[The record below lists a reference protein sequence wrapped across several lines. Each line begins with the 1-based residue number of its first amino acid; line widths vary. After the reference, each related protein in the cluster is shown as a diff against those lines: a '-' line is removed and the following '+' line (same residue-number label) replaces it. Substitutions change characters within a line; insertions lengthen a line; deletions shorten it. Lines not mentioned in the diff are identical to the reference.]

1 MLSKV
6 YEVFTKDYKEET
18 EFRGFI
24 RNSIQHFKL
33 KNVSESIEEKVKRL
47 SDKKFVS
54 NFDIKVCSIRKVLE
68 VK

>member
-18 EFRGFI
+18 EFREFTC
-24 RNSIQHFKL
+24 NMLQHFKL
-33 KNVSESIEEKVKRL
+33 KNISESVEEKVKRL

-54 NFDIKVCSIRKVLE
+54 TFNIKVDQY
-68 VK
+68 

>member
-18 EFRGFI
+18 EFREFF

-33 KNVSESIEEKVKRL
+33 KDVSESVEEKVKRL
-47 SDKKFVS
+47 SDEEFV
-54 NFDIKVCSIRKVLE
+54 NISIRKVLK

>member
-24 RNSIQHFKL
+24 RGKLKHFKL
-33 KNVSESIEEKVKRL
+33 KDS
-47 SDKKFVS
+47 KKT
-54 NFDIKVCSIRKVLE
+54 IR
-68 VK
+68 